1 MGDQSAS
8 HSIGAG
14 SAVERDREMILK
26 AKGKGRLA
34 TFAAF
39 FRLSGPGWL
48 QGAITLGGAS
58 LASSLYLGVLGGF
71 SMLWLQPVAIIA
83 GIVMLSAIGYVT
95 LSTNQRPFGAINRH
109 VNPMLGWSWA
119 IATLIANMVFAM
131 PQFSLATAAV
141 RQNLMPGV
149 VGPDVM
155 AEGAAKG
162 VVCGFILAVCI
173 FVVWFY
179 NSGSKGIR
187 FFEIVLKGMVGL
199 IVVCFFGVVVKLSF
213 AADGLKWG
221 EILRG
226 FVPNP
231 DLLNSPAETFAPFIA
246 EVEERFRG
254 FWTGAI
260 VSDQRAV
267 MITAVSSAVGINMT
281 FLMPY
286 ALLKRG
292 WDRDFRGLAVFDL
305 SVGMFVPFILA
316 TSCVMIASASQFHT
330 QPARG
335 LLDDG
340 VQAPKNLVGNYN
352 ANAGARIRYE
362 IGEEAYD
369 ALTREEVAERI
380 AALPQ
385 ADKRMA
391 AMLVRRDAFN
401 LADSLT
407 PLTGEVIAHYAFGIG
422 VVGMGISSIIIMM
435 LIQGFVFCEIFGFES
450 KGWAYRLGS
459 LMPAVGALGPFVW
472 TGGKAQF
479 WLAVPAFVFGMMIL
493 PIAYFT
499 FYLMMNSRS
508 LMGADMPRGVK
519 RLVWNVLMAVASGL
533 AAFGAVWSLW
543 SKLGRWGIGLLAVFV
558 GLVVL
563 TGIVRRAVRADDNP
577 V

>member
-8 HSIGAG
+8 HTIGEG
-14 SAVERDREMILK
+14 SAVDRDRQMIL
-26 AKGKGRLA
+26 AAEQKGKLA
-34 TFAAF
+34 TFLAY

-83 GIVMLSAIGYVT
+83 GIVMLGAIGYVT

-141 RQNLMPGV
+141 RQNLLPEV

-155 AEGAAKG
+155 AEMPAKAI
-162 VVCGFILAVCI
+162 VCGVILAVCI
-173 FVVWFY
+173 FIVWFY
-179 NSGSKGIR
+179 DKGSRGVR
-187 FFEIVLKGMVGL
+187 FFEIILKGMVGL
-199 IVVCFFGVVVKLSF
+199 VVLCFFGVVVKLSF
-213 AADGLKWG
+213 AAEGLRWG

-226 FVPNP
+226 FVP
-231 DLLNSPAETFAPFIA
+231 DFGLLSSPADTFAPFIDQ
-246 EVEERFRG
+246 VDERFRA
-254 FWTGAI
+254 FWASAI

-292 WDRDFRGLAVFDL
+292 WNRDFRGLAIFDL

-316 TSCVMIASASQFHT
+316 TSCVLIASASQFHT

-352 ANAGARIRYE
+352 ANAGARIKFE
-362 IGEEAYD
+362 IGEEAFG
-369 ALTREEVAERI
+369 ALTPAEKADRI
-380 AALPQ
+380 AALPE

-407 PLTGEVIAHYAFGIG
+407 PLTGAAIAHYAFGIG
-422 VVGMGISSIIIMM
+422 VVGMGVSSIIIMM
-435 LIQGFVFCEIFGFES
+435 LIQGFVFCEMFGLQS
-450 KGWAYRLGS
+450 KGWAYRFGS
-459 LMPAVGALGPFVW
+459 LMPAVGALGPFLW

-508 LMGADMPRGVK
+508 LLGSDMPRGLK
-519 RLVWNVLMAVASGL
+519 RWTWNILMAIASGL

-543 SKLGRWGIGLLAVFV
+543 DKLGKRGIGLLVAFV
-558 GLVVL
+558 AIVIVV
-563 TGIVRRAVRADDNP
+563 GIIRRTLHVGRDRS
-577 V
+577 

>member
-1 MGDQSAS
+1 
-8 HSIGAG
+8 
-14 SAVERDREMILK
+14 
-26 AKGKGRLA
+26 
-34 TFAAF
+34 
-39 FRLSGPGWL
+39 
-48 QGAITLGGAS
+48 
-58 LASSLYLGVLGGF
+58 
-71 SMLWLQPVAIIA
+71 
-83 GIVMLSAIGYVT
+83 
-95 LSTNQRPFGAINRH
+95 
-109 VNPMLGWSWA
+109 
-119 IATLIANMVFAM
+119 MVFAM

-254 FWTGAI
+254 FWTGVI